1 MKRKRVKKGA
11 MLLAGMLTAA
21 ALLSPDMVWRDGK
34 GAGGNSFLVH
44 AEEAQT
50 QEKQIR
56 EEEMLDVLES
66 VTGGKAE
73 GTHTTREFSLENE
86 ADSVVVPLKVDI
98 SGSMLLWVNLK
109 NETGLSKGSVQYS
122 LYEDRECTR
131 KAGLSKSGKAKAK
144 CQADSVAV
152 VEPGEYYLKVG
163 LSKDA
168 KLAQEK
174 LSLEASG
181 IAIPGQAELASGEWR
196 GIANVRTHKKV
207 YYKLDVAQS
216 SQITIQ
222 IDNLEKTG
230 KAFLCNAD
238 RKAISVETTLG
249 KGKTKL
255 TYTVGKGT
263 YYLCVH
269 TEAPYIRAKLASSPV
284 NSCGGKSRKKAE
296 QVKINGQG
304 KKSSFSITEPEG
316 RSQWYY
322 FKNKGENRIEVYF
335 KGEVQGGELV
345 LEFFRGKTSFGTVNL
360 TESTKDA
367 SFSPTSGVMGTQTLP
382 KGTYQMQ
389 VRKKGQKAGGS
400 YRLQVKKG

>member
-11 MLLAGMLTAA
+11 MLLASMLTAA
-21 ALLSPDMVWRDGK
+21 AFLSPDMVWRDGK
-34 GAGGNSFLVH
+34 GAGGNSFLIH
-44 AEEAQT
+44 AEEAQM
-50 QEKQIR
+50 QEKQVR
-56 EEEMLDVLES
+56 EEEVLEVLES
-66 VTGGKAE
+66 ISASKSE
-73 GTHTTREFSLENE
+73 GTRAIREFVLEDE
-86 ADSVVVPLKVDI
+86 ADSVVVPVKVDI

-109 NETGLSKGSVQYS
+109 NEAGLFRGSVQYA
-122 LYEDRECTR
+122 LFEDRECTR

-174 LSLEASG
+174 LTLEASG
-181 IAIPGQAELASGEWR
+181 IAIPGQAELALGEWR

-207 YYKLDVAQS
+207 YYKLDVTQS
-216 SQITIQ
+216 SQVTIQ
-222 IDNLEKTG
+222 VDDLEKSG
-230 KAFLCNAD
+230 KTFLCNAD
-238 RKAISVETTLG
+238 RKAISMETTLV

-269 TEAPYIRAKLASSPV
+269 TEAPYIRAKLTSSPV
-284 NSCGGKSRKKAE
+284 KSCGGKSRKKAE

-304 KKSSFSITEPEG
+304 KKSSFFITEPEG

-345 LEFFRGKTSFGTVNL
+345 LEFFRGKTSFGTATL
-360 TESTKDA
+360 TESSKDA

-389 VRKKGQKAGGS
+389 VRKKGEKAGGS